1 MQSYFVSYSLYD
13 NDCVRVFSSFFL
25 SLFFVLFW
33 LVVVVDVVVV
43 FSGYCFLSITY
54 RYIF

>member
-13 NDCVRVFSSFFL
+13 NDCVRVFSSFSL